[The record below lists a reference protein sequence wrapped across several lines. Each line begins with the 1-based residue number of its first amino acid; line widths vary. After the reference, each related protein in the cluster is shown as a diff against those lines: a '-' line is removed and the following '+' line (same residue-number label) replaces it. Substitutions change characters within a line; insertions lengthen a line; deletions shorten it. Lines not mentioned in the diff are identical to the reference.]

1 MASTNADSQSA
12 LCVAFQGLQVG
23 AESAPR
29 NADTVSTQSAPV
41 QACDKASQ
49 PVLWGRLPP
58 ELKLETAR
66 WLPPAQLAKLLRV
79 SHGIRAL
86 MLSDTS
92 LWATIPD
99 PTALSNDALRGAY
112 LDAMLARAGSRPL
125 SLEWRDPCEPS
136 RRADPIRDAILRA
149 LPRVRKLS
157 LQCLYFEAG
166 PGTFWTAETPL
177 LEELTVTD
185 ARGRPCDVDIS
196 APVWSGSTVPRLRAL
211 MLGEVCFYGPPLQP
225 FASVVHLEARMPD
238 DEPEWEHLW
247 LWFPQLESLVAH
259 GDEESRIPEPPQSLR
274 RVRLHE
280 ELPVCDWTARH
291 RIQLLEIFVQDG
303 RPLQF
308 AVDFLSST
316 DPAGLWSAFFVP
328 AAGSMDPAGPARAVL
343 RGARATVVVWS
354 DTGFKQASRLSWE
367 GNNRTLVG
375 RVQTLTVSDG
385 AISVIFRHRFR
396 FPALRAL
403 TIVNGELHIPY
414 LHSSGGDVLD
424 APLLEEL
431 AVEVA
436 HAHAET
442 VLPHVPQFVARIRH
456 DRRLR
461 EIVIRLPDTL
471 DRLAPEIESASTEL
485 ARAADVVRFEFCSAH
500 RFRRDPCP
508 DLALQL

>member
-1 MASTNADSQSA
+1 MASTNADSQSP
-12 LCVAFQGLQVG
+12 LCAAFQGLKVG
-23 AESAPR
+23 AESSAPR
-29 NADTVSTQSAPV
+29 NADTVSAQSAPV

-79 SHGIRAL
+79 SRGIRAL

-112 LDAMLARAGSRPL
+112 LDTMLARSGCRPL
-125 SLEWRDPCEPS
+125 SLEWRDPCESS
-136 RRADPIRDAILRA
+136 RRAYPIRDAILRA

-157 LQCLYFEAG
+157 LQCLYFKAG

-211 MLGEVCFYGPPLQP
+211 RLGEVCFYGPPLQP
-225 FASVVHLEARMPD
+225 FASVVHLEARLPGGWSGWG
-238 DEPEWEHLW
+238 PKAPL
-247 LWFPQLESLVAH
+247 P
-259 GDEESRIPEPPQSLR
+259 IPEPPSSLR
-274 RVRLHE
+274 HVRLHGTDRGTS
-280 ELPVCDWTARH
+280 PTQVMRDWSASHHVR
-291 RIQLLEIFVQDG
+291 LLEIFSDEG

-328 AAGSMDPAGPARAVL
+328 AAGSTDPAGPARAVL

-354 DTGFKQASRLSWE
+354 ETGFKQASRLSWE
-367 GNNRTLVG
+367 GNNRTLVD

-436 HAHAET
+436 HAET
-442 VLPHVPQFVARIRH
+442 VLLHVPQFVARIRH

-500 RFRRDPCP
+500 RFRQDPCP
-508 DLALQL
+508 DLDSQL